1 MFLTQISEGGIL
13 SIYDKTKLMCRT
25 WIESVN
31 NLFNMGKDLETEV
44 DGLKGGIVK
53 DVTLTEVDK
62 HYTLTILYDDNTSDT
77 VTWDDSTV
85 GIEDI
90 TLNYSDGVYILAI
103 ELTDGTR
110 YTFSIPV
117 GDIVTQQ
124 ELTALNLGTPDDTAS
139 STGSLWARVKDAV
152 SRIGINEGNITT
164 LQTADSDNVK
174 KTGTSVVTGDIQVPT
189 PNGNSSVV
197 NKEYVDEILPAFSIS
212 DNRKVLGIVNSGT
225 SLDWIS
231 NNYIKLKAIPDNDI
245 NSFLDSLREMCS
257 GCWYVGNTIGA
268 DDGTHSIYISNP
280 YIVSVTEGKNQTTVY
295 FKGNGQISIDGVTYL
310 GYGSF
315 VIHNVDYINKVFILT
330 ASYITSLSP
339 YTYTEISK
347 FVGASSFKS
356 SALSAFIVDI

>member
-117 GDIVTQQ
+117 GDIVTID
-124 ELTALNLGTPDDTAS
+124 EFDVCHEIVPFI
-139 STGSLWARVKDAV
+139 AV
-152 SRIGINEGNITT
+152 S
-164 LQTADSDNVK
+164 
-174 KTGTSVVTGDIQVPT
+174 
-189 PNGNSSVV
+189 
-197 NKEYVDEILPAFSIS
+197 
-212 DNRKVLGIVNSGT
+212 
-225 SLDWIS
+225 
-231 NNYIKLKAIPDNDI
+231 
-245 NSFLDSLREMCS
+245 
-257 GCWYVGNTIGA
+257 GNTSA
-268 DDGTHSIYISNP
+268 VSFFLVLTFNDNFKQWCLDGEKFDCDERSYEIKISHRAKMLIP
-280 YIVSVTEGKNQTTVY
+280 K
-295 FKGNGQISIDGVTYL
+295 
-310 GYGSF
+310 
-315 VIHNVDYINKVFILT
+315 INIAKLFI
-330 ASYITSLSP
+330 
-339 YTYTEISK
+339 K
-347 FVGASSFKS
+347 K
-356 SALSAFIVDI
+356 

>member
-1 MFLTQISEGGIL
+1 MFFTQISEGGIL
-13 SIYDKTKLMCRT
+13 SIYDKTKMMCRT
-25 WIESVN
+25 WIEAIN
-31 NLFNMGKDLETEV
+31 NLFSMGKELEESV

-152 SRIGINEGNITT
+152 ARITTNEGNITS
-164 LQTADSDNVK
+164 LQTNKADKIDTYTKAEVNTALASKANTVDVYNKTEINAMLDNKYGATAQTKSIASATIETYDLFTADSDGIYLFSMTIN
-174 KTGTSVVTGDIQVPT
+174 GTAKQSTI
-189 PNGNSSVV
+189 
-197 NKEYVDEILPAFSIS
+197 
-212 DNRKVLGIVNSGT
+212 
-225 SLDWIS
+225 
-231 NNYIKLKAIPDNDI
+231 AI
-245 NSFLDSLREMCS
+245 
-257 GCWYVGNTIGA
+257 GYATNTIGQTFIESSTYSNESA
-268 DDGTHSIYISNP
+268 DDQRCNATI
-280 YIVSVTEGKNQTTVY
+280 IVQLL
-295 FKGNGQISIDGVTYL
+295 NGQQFAPNIFYRNESTDTNYDSVNVTLYKQ
-310 GYGSF
+310 
-315 VIHNVDYINKVFILT
+315 VVK
-330 ASYITSLSP
+330 
-339 YTYTEISK
+339 
-347 FVGASSFKS
+347 
-356 SALSAFIVDI
+356 IV